1 MHWTVARRQAEA
13 AAWLID
19 HGADIDRRAAFGG
32 TRGVTPLHIAA
43 AWGGSPDCARLL
55 LDRGADPTIR
65 DAEQDS
71 TPAAWARHFN
81 NAEIAALLVA

>member
-1 MHWTVARRQAEA
+1 VEA
-13 AAWLID
+13 ATWLID
-19 HGADIDRRAAFGG
+19 HGADVNRRAAFGG

-55 LDRGADPTIR
+55 LDRGADTTIK

-71 TPAAWARHFN
+71 TPGSWAKYFK
-81 NAEIAALLVA
+81 NAEIAEMISRA